1 MDDFVDEQLA
11 KIRNKCS
18 DGRSVFVLVSGGV
31 DSTVTYAL
39 LAKALPPDRILG
51 LYVDTGMMRKGES
64 ALVEESLQKAGL
76 PNLRC
81 VDASAQFLGALEGL
95 TAPEAKRRAIGQ
107 QFLAVQRD
115 KCKELGLDPEKWL
128 LGQGTIYPDTIE
140 SGGAAKKADVIK
152 THHNRVPEIDAL
164 IERGLVVEPLADLY
178 KDEVRAVG

>member
-1 MDDFVDEQLA
+1 MLGAFVDLCGLRGSWRMDDFVDEQLA
-11 KIRNKCS
+11 KIRNKCE

-81 VDASAQFLGALEGL
+81 VDASAQFLGALDGL

-115 KCKELGLDPEKWL
+115 KCKELGLDPETVGAGVTVAVWVSDLVSFESDRETDTLDDSEAL
-128 LGQGTIYPDTIE
+128 LVWV
-140 SGGAAKKADVIK
+140 SV
-152 THHNRVPEIDAL
+152 
-164 IERGLVVEPLADLY
+164 
-178 KDEVRAVG
+178 

>member
-1 MDDFVDEQLA
+1 MNRGWDADTPWM
-11 KIRNKCS
+11 RP
-18 DGRSVFVLVSGGV
+18 GRSFETGARLR
-31 DSTVTYAL
+31 YAL
-39 LAKALPPDRILG
+39 LAKALPADRILG

-64 ALVEESLQKAGL
+64 ELVATSLEAAGL

-81 VDASAQFLGALEGL
+81 VDARDTFLKALEGL

-115 KCKELGLDPEKWL
+115 QCAKLGLDPEAWL

-152 THHNRVPEIDAL
+152 THHNRVPRPASES
-164 IERGLVVEPLADLY
+164 RR
-178 KDEVRAVG
+178 DEARLG